1 MHALKPSLPI
11 SSLVKIA
18 LNFMRHPELGHILV
32 TIKNTGSSQPEE
44 TLDKKIEKPQQHGSK
59 KKPQTK
65 SKKKAEPDLITQVGS
80 VSSDGSDVSDVE
92 EKRRDITKKQRDS
105 YVSLSF

>member
-1 MHALKPSLPI
+1 M
-11 SSLVKIA
+11 
-18 LNFMRHPELGHILV
+18 
-32 TIKNTGSSQPEE
+32 
-44 TLDKKIEKPQQHGSK
+44 KIEKPQQHDSK
-59 KKPQTK
+59 KKQQTK
-65 SKKKAEPDLITQVGS
+65 SKKKAKPDPITQVGS